1 MVKLNLISETLL
13 KRTTS
18 RCPVCRVACPA
29 EVWRVNEG
37 KQKAAKV
44 FLKKFCAE
52 HGESAVCISS
62 DARFY
67 WLAQGDPE
75 NANGDGGGGCCGGK
89 ACCADERGMD
99 GTLGRNAHIEKLATD
114 EHGLNTDLEKHRL
127 QTIRETRQRPMD
139 HGGNPCS

>member
-18 RCPVCRVACPA
+18 RCPVCRAACPA
-29 EVWRVNEG
+29 EVWRVSEG
-37 KQKAAKV
+37 KQKSAKV

-75 NANGDGGGGCCGGK
+75 NANSNGSGGGCCGGK
-89 ACCADERGMD
+89 ACSAGEGGID
-99 GTLGRNAHIEKLATD
+99 GTLGRNAHVEKLATD
-114 EHGLNTDLEKHRL
+114 EHGLNTD
-127 QTIRETRQRPMD
+127 
-139 HGGNPCS
+139 GGDPCCGAEISSVSSP